1 MRVCGETHVALGG
14 DLDGCD
20 VLADGFTDVA
30 SYPSFYRYLASCG
43 YPEALLER
51 IFFTNLLQLF

>member
-1 MRVCGETHVALGG
+1 MAALGG

-20 VLADGFTDVA
+20 VLADGFSDVA
-30 SYPSFYRYLASCG
+30 SYPSFYRYLSSNG
-43 YPEALLER
+43 YSDALLER